1 MVNIQL
7 LFGHLR
13 IHSRDTSLAA
23 FAPRSVERTFLRIL
37 GAGLLAFGALGFIPR
52 LAPGGSLLGVF
63 AVDAP
68 QNVLHLLTGAAALA
82 VARMPKRI
90 HVWSGTAVFSIA
102 YGLLTILGFAQRG
115 TLLGHIRCNTADNLL
130 HLCIAVMA
138 LGVVAL
144 AEYSRLL
151 PSAAALKTLLGMY
164 GKPNKSD
171 MPPSTPRRNATA

>member
-23 FAPRSVERTFLRIL
+23 FAPRSVEATFFRIL
-37 GAGLLAFGALGFIPR
+37 GGGLLVFGALGFIPR
-52 LAPGGSLLGVF
+52 LASGGSLLGVF

-68 QNVLHLLTGAAALA
+68 QTVLPLLTGVAALA
-82 VARMPKRI
+82 VARMPKRT

-115 TLLGHIRCNTADNLL
+115 TLLGHMRSNTADNLL
-130 HLCIAVMA
+130 HLCLAVMPQQ
-138 LGVVAL
+138 GSAL
-144 AEYSRLL
+144 AE
-151 PSAAALKTLLGMY
+151 
-164 GKPNKSD
+164 PND
-171 MPPSTPRRNATA
+171 RQHP